1 MGNEFVEDESTMH
14 GIDTSLYLSVDKYVS
29 AVNALKVFNVA
40 ALSWLARKTND
51 DLKDQIIGNFIA
63 RGTVCLD
70 SIYRL
75 WEIGS
80 YQDCIVLQRTLVDRM
95 LLLRHLI
102 DQGEF
107 DEFERWSFQRQYQSA
122 HNSLSSPGIK
132 AKILPEW
139 LKKAVTLQAER
150 RARFNKELKSTWHR
164 PDPKEIAKRTN
175 LTLVYQLGY
184 DYPSTE
190 VHPMADDGKED
201 FARLVGLPLESYG
214 DELTVLRNSLVT
226 QLYLSNSGFVACAVL
241 WRSFVSD
248 FFDQM
253 MSLLESGSNEYL
265 ITFQKAMNLPTDTSW
280 CEPIDGEL

>member
-1 MGNEFVEDESTMH
+1 MEDESTMR
-14 GIDTSLYLSVDKYVS
+14 GIDTNLYLTVDEYVS
-29 AVNALKVFNVA
+29 AISALKGFNVA

-70 SIYRL
+70 SIYLL
-75 WEIGS
+75 WEAGS

-102 DQGEF
+102 DQDEF
-107 DEFERWSFQRQYQSA
+107 AKFERWSFQRQFQSA
-122 HNSLSSPGIK
+122 HNSLSSPEIK

-139 LKKAVTLQAER
+139 LNKAMALQAER
-150 RARFNKELKSTWHR
+150 RARFNKEPKSTWHR

-175 LTLVYQLGY
+175 LALIYKLGY

-201 FARLVGLPLESYG
+201 FTRLLGLPSESYG
-214 DELTVLRNSLVT
+214 GELTVLRNSLVAHV
-226 QLYLSNSGFVACAVL
+226 YMSNSGFAACAVL

-248 FFDQM
+248 FFEQV
-253 MSLLESGSNEYL
+253 MSLLESGTKEYL
-265 ITFQKAMNLPTDTSW
+265 DTFQKAMNLPADISW
-280 CEPIDGEL
+280 CEPKVGEH